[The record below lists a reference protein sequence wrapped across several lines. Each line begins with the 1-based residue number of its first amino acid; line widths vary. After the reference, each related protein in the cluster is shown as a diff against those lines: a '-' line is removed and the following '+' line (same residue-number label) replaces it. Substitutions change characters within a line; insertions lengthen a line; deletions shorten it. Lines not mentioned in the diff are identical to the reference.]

1 MAFDDEDELDPEIP
15 ADEEMEDDD
24 LDLGDDDEEEDDEDD
39 LDPKK
44 LDGLGFG
51 IEDDEE
57 VI

>member
-15 ADEEMEDDD
+15 ADEELEDDD
-24 LDLGDDDEEEDDEDD
+24 LDLGDDDDDDLEDEDD

-51 IEDDEE
+51 IEEDEM
-57 VI
+57 I